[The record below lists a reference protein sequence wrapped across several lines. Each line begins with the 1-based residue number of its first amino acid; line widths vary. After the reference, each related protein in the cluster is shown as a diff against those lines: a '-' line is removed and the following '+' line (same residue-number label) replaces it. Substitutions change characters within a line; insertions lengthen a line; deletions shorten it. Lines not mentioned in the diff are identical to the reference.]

1 MLNSNLGKILILVI
15 TFILYSVS
23 SFIVQN
29 KNNEIKEKLIEEIT
43 SNEKLKKEFDD
54 IKSSFK
60 ENHEQLNKLKQE
72 NINLKNQINKY

>member
-1 MLNSNLGKILILVI
+1 MLNSNFGKILILII

-43 SNEKLKKEFDD
+43 LNEKLKKEFDEL
-54 IKSSFK
+54 KSTFK
-60 ENHEQLNKLKQE
+60 ENHEQLNKLNQE
-72 NINLKNQINKY
+72 NVNLKNQLNNY

>member
-1 MLNSNLGKILILVI
+1 MLNSNLGKILILVL

-43 SNEKLKKEFDD
+43 SNEKLKKEFDY